1 MSGGVAYVY
10 DPERRFAS
18 LCNVDVAQDLF
29 PVEDGQVRMGGCGGG
44 GELMIGRGGGGEL
57 MLRCQRSCLGLGRAG

>member
-10 DPERRFAS
+10 DPERCFAP

-29 PVEDGQVRMGGCGGG
+29 PAENGQVGGWVG
-44 GELMIGRGGGGEL
+44 
-57 MLRCQRSCLGLGRAG
+57 